1 MIGLLE
7 IRRRKLQFTLIAAV
21 FALVAYLVLM
31 ITGLGIGLSE
41 LAGSALLNLDA
52 NTPCPASTGLLLSMA
67 ISAIFTVDQLANDA
81 ISIRAFD
88 THRD

>member
-41 LAGSALLNLDA
+41 LAGSARLMW
-52 NTPCPASTGLLLSMA
+52 TPTTWPTR
-67 ISAIFTVDQLANDA
+67 TR
-81 ISIRAFD
+81 RAAA
-88 THRD
+88 